1 VPAQL
6 VPFLVVSVVLTVTP
20 GPDMA
25 LVLRNGMAA
34 VFLALAAVW
43 WRMFSFGVAAL
54 GRVLSRQRVRT
65 AIERVAGTVLIGLGL
80 RVAFLDH

>member
-25 LVLRNGMAA
+25 LVLRNGMRGGSRAAWWTGLGCVCGIPVHAATTAVLAA
-34 VFLALAAVW
+34 VFLAL
-43 WRMFSFGVAAL
+43 
-54 GRVLSRQRVRT
+54 
-65 AIERVAGTVLIGLGL
+65 GL
-80 RVAFLDH
+80 RVALTDV